1 MKAKLTDQ
9 KGCKRIIEVEI
20 SAEEVEDKFKEVF
33 TEISKVA
40 EIAGFRKGKAPRDII
55 EKKYGAKAAEEV
67 LKDLVASSYEEAIK
81 QLKIIPMEYPK
92 VSDVKLDRNKP
103 LTYTAEVDVRPDIEL
118 KKYKGLKVN
127 KNQAKVEDAD
137 VEKALSNLRELHAKF
152 TAADERSVSD
162 GDYIVCDLA
171 CRSGEKEIFKKE
183 SMWLLVNKEGTI
195 KELHES
201 LLGMKKDEEKEI
213 RTELPQD
220 YPGKE
225 LAGKE
230 AVYKIKIKHVKEK
243 KLPALDDEF
252 AKDLGKSSVQ
262 ELKEAVKKD
271 LIKRA
276 EIAINEDIRGQI
288 LEQLLKN
295 SSFEVPE
302 AMAGRQLE
310 SLINDAKDRMLSQ
323 GVQEKEINANID
335 TVREK
340 MKPRA
345 VNQVKLFFLL
355 DEIARLENIKVDP
368 QEVDRALEIMAGK
381 MKKDK
386 KKLLEEYE
394 KTDLLQQVIG
404 QVREEKIMEFLLKE
418 AEVVKK

>member
-9 KGCKRIIEVEI
+9 KGCKRFIGVEI
-20 SAEEVEDKFKEVF
+20 PKEEVEDKFKEVF
-33 TEISKVA
+33 TGISKVA
-40 EIAGFRKGKAPRDII
+40 EIPGFRKGKAPRDII

-67 LKDLVASSYEEAIK
+67 LKDLVASSYEEAVK
-81 QLKIIPMEYPK
+81 QLKIIPVEYPK

-103 LTYTAEVDVRPDIEL
+103 LTYTAEVDVRPDIKL

-127 KNQAKVEDAD
+127 KNETKVEDAD
-137 VEKALSNLRELHAKF
+137 VEKALSNLKELHAKF

-162 GDYIVCDLA
+162 GDYIVCDLV

-213 RTELPQD
+213 RAELPQD

-230 AVYKIKIKHVKEK
+230 AVYKIKIKYVKEK

-302 AMAGRQLE
+302 AMAGSQLE

-368 QEVDRALEIMAGK
+368 QEVDRALEIMAGQ

-394 KTDLLQQVIG
+394 KTNLLQQVIG

-418 AEVVKK
+418 AEVISG